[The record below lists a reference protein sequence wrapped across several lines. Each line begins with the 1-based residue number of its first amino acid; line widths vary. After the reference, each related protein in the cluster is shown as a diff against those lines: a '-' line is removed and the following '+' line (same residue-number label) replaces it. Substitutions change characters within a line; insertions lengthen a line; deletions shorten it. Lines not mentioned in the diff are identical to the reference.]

1 VALDPAAV
9 ITDDATVEPALM
21 VPAVQDPV
29 VEPAVIESAVVD
41 PAVEP
46 VPGPGPIGVARLTG
60 ASRPTGGA
68 VVTHGQ
74 LVEAAGPRPSRRGPT
89 GPIGSLR
96 APSAAATVAIADPNL
111 SSRTTTPTEEQPGA
125 PTSTITA
132 TTTARPAVPTGG
144 PTTDGPSLSG
154 PPGQVLEIVDVGPSV
169 RIFKVGRP
177 PGLTFTGGQYLK
189 AGIDSVRTASFSLAS
204 APHETHLELCI
215 ELIPGGR
222 LTPQLFAL
230 RPGGTLAIGTQ
241 VKGSFVLDPAG
252 RTHLMVAT
260 VTGIAPLRS
269 MLRQAL
275 HEGTTDRFV
284 ILHGASYA
292 DELPYLDELVALA
305 ATDPRVDYVPTIS
318 RPAEARNAGWT
329 GQTGRVDP
337 LASNV
342 AVTLD
347 RGDLRAYACGNPGM
361 VSTVTSDLR
370 ALGIPV
376 SSETFD

>member
-1 VALDPAAV
+1 VAL
-9 ITDDATVEPALM
+9 
-21 VPAVQDPV
+21 
-29 VEPAVIESAVVD
+29 
-41 PAVEP
+41 
-46 VPGPGPIGVARLTG
+46 
-60 ASRPTGGA
+60 
-68 VVTHGQ
+68 GQ
-74 LVEAAGPRPSRRGPT
+74 LLEPLGPRASRRGPS

-96 APSAAATVAIADPNL
+96 TPSSVIAPAVGPPAPTDPPAAAPTADPAL
-111 SSRTTTPTEEQPGA
+111 GLG
-125 PTSTITA
+125 
-132 TTTARPAVPTGG
+132 TTTAEVPVPTTSAGTPSPTPIAEG
-144 PTTDGPSLSG
+144 PALSG
-154 PPGQVLEIVDVGPSV
+154 PAGQILEIVDVGPSV

-177 PGLTFTGGQYLK
+177 AGLTFTGGQYLK
-189 AGIDSVRTASFSLAS
+189 AGIDAVRTASFSLAS
-204 APHETHLELCI
+204 APYETHLELCI

-222 LTPQLFAL
+222 LTPQLFSL
-230 RPGGTLAIGTQ
+230 RPGGSLALGNQ
-241 VKGSFVLDPAG
+241 VKGSFVLDTG
-252 RTHLMVAT
+252 GHTHLMVAT

-275 HEGTTDRFV
+275 HDGTNDRFV

-292 DELPYLDELVALA
+292 DELPYHDELVALA
-305 ATDPRVDYVPTIS
+305 AGDPRVDYVPTVS

-370 ALGIPV
+370 ALGIAV

>member
-1 VALDPAAV
+1 MIDDEATLVAPPAGEPVVVDPSAA
-9 ITDDATVEPALM
+9 
-21 VPAVQDPV
+21 DPV
-29 VEPAVIESAVVD
+29 VEVGAAAAPLGAAR
-41 PAVEP
+41 
-46 VPGPGPIGVARLTG
+46 VAG
-60 ASRPTGGA
+60 AARPTGGA
-68 VVTHGQ
+68 IVALGQ
-74 LVEAAGPRPSRRGPT
+74 LLDPPGPRPSRRGPA

-96 APSAAATVAIADPNL
+96 TPSTTLAPPLAEPVAPPDGEGAPSTTLSPAPAAP
-111 SSRTTTPTEEQPGA
+111 PF
-125 PTSTITA
+125 
-132 TTTARPAVPTGG
+132 PAAGLAG
-144 PTTDGPSLSG
+144 PTPAPAAESPALSG
-154 PPGQVLEIVDVGPSV
+154 PSGQILEIVDVGPSV

-177 PGLTFTGGQYLK
+177 AGLTFTGGQYLK
-189 AGIDSVRTASFSLAS
+189 AGIDAVRTASFSLAS
-204 APHETHLELCI
+204 APYETHLELCI

-222 LTPQLFAL
+222 LTPQMFAL
-230 RPGGTLAIGTQ
+230 RPGASLTLGNQ
-241 VKGSFVLDPAG
+241 VKGGFTLDTAG

-275 HEGTTDRFV
+275 HDGTNDRFV

-292 DELPYLDELVALA
+292 DELPYHDELVALA
-305 ATDPRVDYVPTIS
+305 AADPRVEYVPTVS

>member
-1 VALDPAAV
+1 VALDPAPV
-9 ITDDATVEPALM
+9 IDDEATLVAPSAGE
-21 VPAVQDPV
+21 
-29 VEPAVIESAVVD
+29 AVVVHLSAPD
-41 PAVEP
+41 PAVE
-46 VPGPGPIGVARLTG
+46 VAAAEAPLG
-60 ASRPTGGA
+60 ATRVTAAARPTGGA
-68 VVTHGQ
+68 VVALGQ
-74 LVEAAGPRPSRRGPT
+74 LLDPPGPRPSRRGPT

-96 APSAAATVAIADPNL
+96 TPSTTLVAPLADPAA
-111 SSRTTTPTEEQPGA
+111 PPEGDPA
-125 PTSTITA
+125 PTATGPATA
-132 TTTARPAVPTGG
+132 EPPSSAPRLTG
-144 PTTDGPSLSG
+144 PTPAPPTDGPALSG
-154 PPGQVLEIVDVGPSV
+154 PPGQILEIVDVGPSV

-177 PGLTFTGGQYLK
+177 AGLTFTGGQYLK
-189 AGIDSVRTASFSLAS
+189 AGIDAVRTASFSLAS
-204 APHETHLELCI
+204 APYETHLELCV

-230 RPGGTLAIGTQ
+230 RPGSSLTLGNQ
-241 VKGSFVLDPAG
+241 VKGSFTLDTAG
-252 RTHLMVAT
+252 HTHLMVAT

-275 HEGTTDRFV
+275 HDGTNDRFV

-292 DELPYLDELVALA
+292 DELPYHGELVALA
-305 ATDPRVDYVPTIS
+305 ATDRRVAYVPTVS

-347 RGDLRAYACGNPGM
+347 RSDLRAYACGNPGM